1 MFVKKKIQTFFLF
14 FFIFTVLLK
23 PNKTRASLGID
34 WTNTDIKFGTTIAY
48 SVAYGDGKFVAV
60 GFEGKASYS
69 TDGISWT
76 ALPAGDDTGIKFGT
90 SDAASVTYNNG
101 KFLVVGASGKAS
113 YSTDGINWT
122 ALPAGDDT
130 GIKFGTTT
138 AFSVAYGDGKF
149 VAVGFEGKASY
160 STDGI
165 NWTALPAGDDT
176 GIKFGTSDD
185 AIYVAYDNGKF
196 LVIGGLGKASYSTD
210 GINWTALPA
219 GDDTGIKFGTTT
231 AFSVA
236 YGDETFV
243 VVGVEGKAS
252 YSTDGISWTALP
264 ASDDTGIKFG
274 TTTAF
279 SVAYGDETF
288 VVVGVEGKASYS
300 ISDSDSTPTPTPTPT
315 PVPATAPASQISSAP
330 TCIDFKPFGLS
341 DLFQINTTQN
351 TAKLHFTPVIATNN
365 YFISFSD
372 KSNAEEHGEL
382 VSLAS
387 QGVQSHTVY
396 FLKPDTTYYFKVRA
410 NNGCMPGDW
419 SNIMKVKTS
428 NSIYY
433 KNFPTISFQSLTKNI
448 KLKSKP
454 AGDILSN
461 ISSIPS
467 PLPTEAIDEHIIA
480 EEPAAADSKKCFLWW
495 CW

>member
-130 GIKFGTTT
+130 GIKFGT
-138 AFSVAYGDGKF
+138 
-149 VAVGFEGKASY
+149 
-160 STDGI
+160 
-165 NWTALPAGDDT
+165 
-176 GIKFGTSDD
+176 SDD

-219 GDDTGIKFGTTT
+219 G
-231 AFSVA
+231 
-236 YGDETFV
+236 
-243 VVGVEGKAS
+243 
-252 YSTDGISWTALP
+252 
-264 ASDDTGIKFG
+264 DDTGIKFG

>member
-138 AFSVAYGDGKF
+138 AFSVAYGD
-149 VAVGFEGKASY
+149 
-160 STDGI
+160 
-165 NWTALPAGDDT
+165 
-176 GIKFGTSDD
+176 
-185 AIYVAYDNGKF
+185 
-196 LVIGGLGKASYSTD
+196 
-210 GINWTALPA
+210 
-219 GDDTGIKFGTTT
+219 
-231 AFSVA
+231 
-236 YGDETFV
+236 
-243 VVGVEGKAS
+243 
-252 YSTDGISWTALP
+252 
-264 ASDDTGIKFG
+264 
-274 TTTAF
+274 
-279 SVAYGDETF
+279 ETF

-396 FLKPDTTYYFKVRA
+396 LLKPNTTYYFKVRA

>member
-252 YSTDGISWTALP
+252 YS
-264 ASDDTGIKFG
+264 
-274 TTTAF
+274 
-279 SVAYGDETF
+279 
-288 VVVGVEGKASYS
+288 